1 MRRGE
6 FRRNELRCHQGLPVQ
21 VRLAIA
27 SWRRQPVTS
36 TARRWRRWS
45 VAFALVTVVP
55 PLAAQPACPACSA
68 VSVVASG
75 AIPGTHNDP
84 VIVAASHAPNGNGWR
99 FTVMPGLLSPALGGT
114 AATGSTT
121 LPPYHV
127 NLTSHEVFVDPA
139 LSGVLYV
146 EAANGPWSIGL
157 GGTYIDRKQPITAVY
172 QFIGTVCTPF
182 GGVYVC
188 GAGPDSSR
196 VTGSMTGTQS
206 NVEGLVF
213 RQLLAP
219 IEVMIGATGNQVRTN
234 TSAIVPT
241 YGSGGGGFSTMPVR
255 VKSHNEVW
263 GDPVIGARWTPVDG
277 THWHVRLF
285 GDAGGISH
293 TNWTW
298 QALPSV
304 GYRLDTV
311 FEFSLAYRA
320 LSTNYSA
327 GSGTGVFKYNVT
339 IVGPQLGLAIH
350 I

>member
-1 MRRGE
+1 MHVLRLMGSVTWRV
-6 FRRNELRCHQGLPVQ
+6 RNARYAHL
-21 VRLAIA
+21 LA
-27 SWRRQPVTS
+27 
-36 TARRWRRWS
+36 
-45 VAFALVTVVP
+45 VAFALVTAVP
-55 PLAAQPACPACSA
+55 PLAAQRACPACLA
-68 VSVVASG
+68 VT
-75 AIPGTHNDP
+75 AIPSGGPPVPGND
-84 VIVAASHAPNGNGWR
+84 AAFVGGPPARNGDRWR
-99 FTVMPGLLSPALGGT
+99 FTVMPGILSPTLGG
-114 AATGSTT
+114 AAAAGSTL
-121 LPPYHV
+121 LPAYHV
-127 NLTSHEVFVDPA
+127 NLTSHEAFADPA
-139 LSGVLYV
+139 GSGVLYI
-146 EAANGPWSIGL
+146 EAASGPWSIAL

-182 GGVYVC
+182 GGGYAC

-206 NVEGLVF
+206 NVEGFVF
-213 RQLLAP
+213 RQLSAP

-241 YGSGGGGFSTMPVR
+241 YGSGSGGFSTMQVD

-285 GDAGGISH
+285 GDAGGINHS
-293 TNWTW
+293 NWTW
-298 QALPSV
+298 QVLPSA

-311 FEFSLAYRA
+311 FELSLAYRA
-320 LSTNYSA
+320 LSTNYTA
-327 GSGTGVFKYNVT
+327 GSGTAVFKYNMT